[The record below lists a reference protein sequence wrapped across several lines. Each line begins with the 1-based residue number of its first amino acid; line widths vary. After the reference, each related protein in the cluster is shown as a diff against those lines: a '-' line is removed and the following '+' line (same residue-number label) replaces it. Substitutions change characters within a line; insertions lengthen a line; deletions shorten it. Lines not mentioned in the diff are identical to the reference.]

1 MQSGLL
7 SLSCLIFKLSPHMFL
22 PEPEHF
28 QLKKKSECREMCFG
42 IITRV
47 LHFYLSKN
55 YSSTE
60 GHIL

>member
-28 QLKKKSECREMCFG
+28 LTQLKKKKVNVEKC
-42 IITRV
+42 V
-47 LHFYLSKN
+47 LEL
-55 YSSTE
+55 
-60 GHIL
+60 